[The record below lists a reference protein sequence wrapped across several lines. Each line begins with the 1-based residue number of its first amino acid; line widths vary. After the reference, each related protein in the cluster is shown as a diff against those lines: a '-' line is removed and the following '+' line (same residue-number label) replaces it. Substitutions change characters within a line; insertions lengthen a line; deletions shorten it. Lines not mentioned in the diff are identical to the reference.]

1 MKSIIPATSD
11 IQRNWYLIDAKGKP
25 LGRLA
30 SAIAKILMGKN
41 KSIYTPFLITG
52 DYVVVI
58 NAKDV
63 LLTGR
68 KEKTKIYYQY
78 SGYVGGMKETPF
90 NKMIEKHPCFPIEK
104 AVKGMLPKNRLA
116 KKMLKSLFVF
126 PGETHRF
133 TDKPLKKIE
142 L

>member
-1 MKSIIPATSD
+1 MKTIVPKNSEVK
-11 IQRNWYLIDAKGKP
+11 REWFLIDAKGKP

-41 KSIYTPFLITG
+41 KPTYTPFLLTG

-63 LLTGR
+63 ILTGR
-68 KEKTKIYYQY
+68 KEKTKIYYHY

-90 NKMIEKHPCFPIEK
+90 KKMIEKHPCFPIEK

-126 PGETHRF
+126 PGENHNF
-133 TDKPLKKIE
+133 ASKPLKKIE

>member
-1 MKSIIPATSD
+1 MKTIILSPKQ
-11 IQRNWYLIDAKGKP
+11 IKKEWFLIDAKGKP

-30 SAIAKILMGKN
+30 SKIAKILMGKN
-41 KSIYTPFLITG
+41 KPFYTPFINTG

-68 KEKTKIYYQY
+68 KDKTKVYYQY
-78 SGYVGGMKETPF
+78 SGYVGGMRETGFKE
-90 NKMIEKHPCFPIEK
+90 MINRHPEFPIEK
-104 AVKGMLPKNRLA
+104 AVKGMLPKNKLA
-116 KKMLKSLFVF
+116 KKMLKNLFIF
-126 PGETHRF
+126 ADEKHTF
-133 TDKPLKKIE
+133 NEKTLKKIE